1 MENNEKLICGLS
13 DAQILQL
20 KEKHGFLILGE
31 VKQAGT
37 TYQAI
42 FREPDFKTLEATGA
56 VGEKNAIKGTIAL
69 FDNCVIASDDALSQ
83 RDFLKLKAVECL
95 AQHMNSFNVTVKNL

>member
-13 DAQILQL
+13 DIEILQL

-42 FREPDFKTLEATGA
+42 FKEPDFKTLEATGA